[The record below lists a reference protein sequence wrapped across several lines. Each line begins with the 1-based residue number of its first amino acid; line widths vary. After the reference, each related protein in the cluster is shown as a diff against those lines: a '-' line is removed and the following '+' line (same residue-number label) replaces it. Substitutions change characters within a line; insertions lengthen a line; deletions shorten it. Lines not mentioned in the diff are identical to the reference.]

1 MAEEKKAVRRLEFSQ
16 LEEIRKGGKI
26 EQKMLGDIPVQVSV
40 ELGRTQLTLR
50 EILELSE
57 GSIIE
62 LDRLAGEPLDLK
74 VGGQLVAQGE
84 VVAVDDYYALR
95 ITNVLLK

>member
-1 MAEEKKAVRRLEFSQ
+1 MDLKKVQFGELET
-16 LEEIRKGGKI
+16 EGRGAK
-26 EQKMLGDIPVQVSV
+26 LGDKALSEIPIEVTA
-40 ELGRTQLTLR
+40 ELGKTKLTLG
-50 EILELSE
+50 EILEIAE

-74 VGGQLVAQGE
+74 VGGSVVAQGE
-84 VVAVDDYYALR
+84 VVAIDDNYGLR

>member
-1 MAEEKKAVRRLEFSQ
+1 MEVKKVHLPQ
-16 LEEIRKGGKI
+16 LDKEGKGLQIGDKTLSEIPI
-26 EQKMLGDIPVQVSV
+26 EVSV
-40 ELGRTQLTLR
+40 ELGRTKLTLK
-50 EILELSE
+50 EVLELAE

-84 VVAVDDYYALR
+84 VVAIDDNYGLR